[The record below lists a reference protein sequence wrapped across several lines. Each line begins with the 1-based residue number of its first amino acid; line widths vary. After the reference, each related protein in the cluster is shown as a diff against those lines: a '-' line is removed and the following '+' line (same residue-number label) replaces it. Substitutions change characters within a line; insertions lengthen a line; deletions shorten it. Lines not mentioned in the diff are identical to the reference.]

1 MPRWRKGLRPAVFT
15 AALALGGC
23 IGYSDWVGQMERQ
36 IAQDRPEKAI
46 AVLEDHAAAG
56 RDAVLLLLNRSI
68 LYRMA
73 QDFERSNA
81 DLEAAKLLI
90 DRLSVVSVTEQTG
103 ALTINDAMRSF
114 VGEPYEQVL
123 VHVYEALNY
132 LEMGQP
138 DQARVEALQLDV
150 LLNGLGDDPLAGAG
164 FARYVSGLIF
174 ETLGEWDDAM
184 IADRKAFEAYRRE
197 QAFYVPAPLRG
208 DLIRLTR
215 RLGLSEEL
223 ARYQK
228 EFDAQGGAPQ
238 KATEVPEGAGEF
250 VFTLHSG
257 LAPVKRDAATGATT
271 DEGRMVMVSMPYY
284 EVRPPRVVAAR
295 VHIGAVS
302 RETATV
308 EDIEALAVGSLERRK
323 PEILAR
329 AIARAV
335 LKYKASKEAQK
346 NSEALAFMVN
356 VAGVLTERADTRSWS
371 TLPSRIS
378 LLRWPLAAGHYRVDV
393 DLLGEDG
400 VVVAQRTFED
410 VAIAAGEKRFLS
422 LHWVSPED
430 LVTVGGRYVRSEQRH

>member
-1 MPRWRKGLRPAVFT
+1 VPRRRKGLRPAVLA
-15 AALALGGC
+15 AALVVGGC
-23 IGYSDWVGQMERQ
+23 VGYSDWVGQMERK
-36 IAQDRPEKAI
+36 IAQDRPNEAI

-56 RDAVLLLLNRSI
+56 RNAVLLLLNRSI

-73 QDFERSNA
+73 GDFERSNS

-90 DRLSVVSVTEQTG
+90 DQLSVTSVTEQTG
-103 ALTINDAMRSF
+103 ALTINDTMRSF
-114 VGEPYEQVL
+114 IGEPYEQVL

-150 LLNGLGDDPLAGAG
+150 QLNQLGDDPLAGTG
-164 FARYVSGLIF
+164 FARYLSGLVF

-197 QAFYVPAPLRG
+197 QAFFVPTPLRG
-208 DLIRLTR
+208 DLLRLTQH
-215 RLGLSEEL
+215 LGLREEST
-223 ARYQK
+223 RYRK
-228 EFDAQGGAPQ
+228 EFESKGGASQ
-238 KATEVPEGAGEF
+238 KVADVPEGSGEL

-257 LAPVKRDAATGATT
+257 LAPVKREAATGVTT
-271 DEGRMVMVSMPYY
+271 ADGRMVMVSMPYY
-284 EVRPPRVVAAR
+284 EARPPRVIAAR
-295 VHIGAVS
+295 VHIGAVAK
-302 RETATV
+302 ETATV

-329 AIARAV
+329 AVARAV
-335 LKYKASKEAQK
+335 LKYNASREAQK

-378 LLRWPLAAGHYRVDV
+378 LLRWPLTAGRYRIDV
-393 DLLGEDG
+393 DLLSDDG
-400 VVVAQRTFED
+400 IVVAQRTFDD
-410 VAIAAGEKRFLS
+410 VAIVAGEKRFLS

-430 LVTVGGRYVRSEQRH
+430 LVTVGGRYGRSERRN